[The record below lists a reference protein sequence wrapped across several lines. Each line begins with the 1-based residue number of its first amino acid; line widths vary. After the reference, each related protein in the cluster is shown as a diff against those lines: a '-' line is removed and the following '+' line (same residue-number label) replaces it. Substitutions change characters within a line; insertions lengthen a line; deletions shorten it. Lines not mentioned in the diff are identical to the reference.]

1 MATSKQPCRGEV
13 WQVNLNPTLGHEQSG
28 IRPALIVSTDTFNH
42 GPAELVIALP
52 ITSKGKGIPFHVEVK
67 APEGG
72 LTSASFIKCEEIRS
86 LSTVR
91 LMKRIGEV
99 KDSTL
104 EKVEDRMKIVLD
116 LHP

>member
-28 IRPALIVSTDTFNH
+28 LRPALIVSTDIFNH

-52 ITSKGKGIPFHVEVK
+52 ITTKGKGIPFHVEVR
-67 APEGG
+67 PPQGG
-72 LTSASFIKCEEIRS
+72 LTSVSFIKCEEIRS

-91 LMKRIGEV
+91 LMKKMGEV
-99 KDSTL
+99 SDTVL
-104 EKVEDRMKIVLD
+104 EKVEDRIKIVLQ
-116 LHP
+116 LHS